1 MNKADRVTRIA
12 KDADLTK
19 RQSEKVLDVPLES
32 IQIALSRGKPVTLVG
47 FGTFSVMARA
57 ARKGRNRRMG
67 QEIVLPARKT
77 PKFRAGKGLRE
88 AIKALQ
94 TFYVKP
100 FMDET

>member
-1 MNKADRVTRIA
+1 VQSDACYTLRRIVVILLLISSLSTW
-12 KDADLTK
+12 LT
-19 RQSEKVLDVPLES
+19 Q
-32 IQIALSRGKPVTLVG
+32 VG

-57 ARKGRNRRMG
+57 ARKGRNPRTG

-88 AIKALQ
+88 VIKALQ

-100 FMDET
+100 FMGET